1 MPFSFS
7 VFGAKRLGTGKYLT
21 CCSAPDIDHQFDWPK
36 YRDSE
41 LSSYGTTREA
51 VETLPNCILS
61 FISPDDGNNG
71 TFRGCNR
78 VMLHT

>member
-7 VFGAKRLGTGKYLT
+7 VFGAKRLGTGKCLI

-36 YRDSE
+36 YRDSR
-41 LSSYGTTREA
+41 LSYGTSREA
-51 VETLPNCILS
+51 VKTLPNCILS

-71 TFRGCNR
+71 TFRGNG
-78 VMLHT
+78 VMFHP